1 MATVVTLV
9 QVQIA
14 NNSTNSEQYI
24 VEDSG
29 STVLVNREHIIG
41 VADYWDFLCRNVETL
56 SPTPR
61 YLNARIVYLS
71 TSVLPAGGLVVSN
84 SKSSIAEL
92 IAQNQPT

>member
-41 VADYWDFLCRNVETL
+41 VGDYWDFLCRNVETL

-61 YLNARIVYLS
+61 YLNARVVYLS
-71 TSVLPAGGLVVSN
+71 TSVLPALVVSN

>member
-71 TSVLPAGGLVVSN
+71 TSVLPALVVSN
-84 SKSSIAEL
+84 SKSSIAAL

>member
-71 TSVLPAGGLVVSN
+71 TSVLPALVVSN

>member
-41 VADYWDFLCRNVETL
+41 VGDYWDFLCRNVETL

-71 TSVLPAGGLVVSN
+71 TSVLPALVVSN

>member
-1 MATVVTLV
+1 MATVVSLV

-14 NNSTNSEQYI
+14 NNSTNSAQYI
-24 VEDSG
+24 VEGSG
-29 STVLVNREHIIG
+29 STVLVNRENIIG
-41 VADYWDFLCRNVETL
+41 VADYWDFLCRNVETQ

-71 TSVLPAGGLVVSN
+71 TSVLPALVVSN